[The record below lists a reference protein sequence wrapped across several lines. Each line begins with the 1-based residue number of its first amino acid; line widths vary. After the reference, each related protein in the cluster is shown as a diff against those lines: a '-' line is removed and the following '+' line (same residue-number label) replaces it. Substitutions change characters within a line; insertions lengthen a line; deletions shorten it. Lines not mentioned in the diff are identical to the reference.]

1 MTSSRIVEL
10 ADSIQTNTSK
20 VEKYLSSHGIPTP
33 SFDIETP
40 LEMDLPDD
48 IEACRVAILE
58 ATDELHSLIVGPMQT
73 VNWLRV
79 CKMDNLS
86 ISSIIM
92 MMINSTP

>member
-10 ADSIQTNTSK
+10 ANSIQTNTSK
-20 VEKYLSSHGIPTP
+20 VDQHLSSHGIPTP
-33 SFDIETP
+33 SFDVETP

-58 ATDELHSLIVGPMQT
+58 ATDELHSLVMGPVQT

-79 CKMDNLS
+79 LQNGELFNIADDDD
-86 ISSIIM
+86 
-92 MMINSTP
+92 